1 MVFFNHAKPEE
12 KKWAQDNSVKFL
24 FSNKNEGISMP
35 YNQLAKLSTK
45 KFILLADD
53 DMYFLPEWDVALR
66 RSFEKEERG
75 MWRTLT
81 VVEPIVDSIW
91 NFNVV
96 MNFGRTAGTF
106 KEAELLSWIEKSPPK
121 KPLMICHRP
130 PNLVRREDYLEVGGW
145 SEEFFPGFCGDPD
158 FAAKFYLKFG
168 EGLFEKMRNVPD
180 SFWYHF
186 SNRRIRFV
194 SSRKIY
200 FAS

>member
-1 MVFFNHAKPEE
+1 MRDFSISVLVPSLNHLEYVDLLYKSLVKNSHFDHEFLVFFNHAKPEE

-145 SEEFFPGFCGDPD
+145 SLEFG
-158 FAAKFYLKFG
+158 
-168 EGLFEKMRNVPD
+168 V
-180 SFWYHF
+180 
-186 SNRRIRFV
+186 
-194 SSRKIY
+194 
-200 FAS
+200 